1 MSKGAHRDGRRL
13 ASGHARRALKWLKK
27 YDPSI
32 SDACADLD
40 AVIRRHAADRRPAA
54 AVVDAG
60 PEGGTDEP

>member
-27 YDPSI
+27 YDPSL

-40 AVIRRHAADRRPAA
+40 AVIRRHAADRRPVA
-54 AVVDAG
+54 AG